1 MKNFAILIAL
11 LCLTLDVNAQSTGAA
26 VVQPPEQLKLLL
38 VLQDLPGRDSPYSVW
53 EVSYQWR
60 IADRKAFEEWA
71 VNGEDPVK
79 ESNVGELLSKQSFQR
94 RNLSSLEN
102 RQIRISVP
110 VTGDLLKRLSG
121 SEQRNQIVWLH
132 ATVRIR
138 DAKLGTDVVRKVNP
152 VWPWPRFK
160 DGSTYVYMRLSPQ
173 GLFSFKS
180 RLPGDDGGQGKQV
193 IVKPGRP

>member
-11 LCLTLDVNAQSTGAA
+11 LCFTTGVNAQSTGAA
-26 VVQPPEQLKLLL
+26 IVQPPEKLELLL
-38 VLQDLPGRDSPYSVW
+38 ELQDLPGRDSPDSVW

-60 IADRKAFEEWA
+60 IADKKAFEEWA
-71 VNGEDPVK
+71 VNGEDPLK
-79 ESNVGELLSKQSFQR
+79 ESTVGELLSKQSFQR

-160 DGSTYVYMRLSPQ
+160 DGSTYVYMRLNPQ
-173 GLFSFKS
+173 GLFSFVS
-180 RLPGDDGGQGKQV
+180 RLPGDTGGQGKQV

>member
-1 MKNFAILIAL
+1 MKIFAL
-11 LCLTLDVNAQSTGAA
+11 LFALISLTPGVKAQSTGAD

-38 VLQDLPGRDSPYSVW
+38 ELQDLPGRDSPDSVW

-60 IADRKAFEEWA
+60 IADRKAFEEWSM
-71 VNGEDPVK
+71 NGEDPAK

-110 VTGDLLKRLSG
+110 LTGDLLERLSG
-121 SEQRNQIVWLH
+121 SEQRNQIVWLQ
-132 ATVRIR
+132 ALVRISNP
-138 DAKLGTDVVRKVNP
+138 KLNIDVVSKVNP

-173 GLFSFKS
+173 RVFSFTS
-180 RLPGDDGGQGKQV
+180 RPPGDAGGQGKQV